1 MTTTREALDRT
12 TSTLIDHI
20 ARVDLRVQDIDRSL
34 AFYRDVVGLEVAER
48 SDESASL
55 RAPGGPEMLRLSSA
69 GVTGPAD
76 PSATGLYHTAI
87 RFPSRAALGDALA
100 RLVEAGLRIGA
111 GDHGVSEALYID
123 DPDGN
128 GVELYRDRPVEEWP
142 APEGDALVG
151 MTTGPVDMQGVLD
164 EGAGRDA
171 VGQSAAAGTDVGHV
185 HLQVAEI
192 DRTVAFYS
200 EELGLDLM
208 QMFGGSAAFLS
219 SNGYHHHIGA
229 NTWNSRDGSPAAPDR
244 AGLDRIVFAVTDVD
258 RLEDVRLRLA
268 AHGRRPEGEEGKSLT
283 VTDPDGIELRFTGGR

>member
-1 MTTTREALDRT
+1 MTTTREALDKT
-12 TSTLIDHI
+12 TSTLIHHI
-20 ARVDLRVQDIDRSL
+20 VAVELRVQNIDRSL
-34 AFYRDVVGLEVAER
+34 GFYRDIVGLEVEEQT
-48 SDESASL
+48 DDSAVL
-55 RAPGGPEMLRLSSA
+55 RAPGGPALLTLRSS

-76 PSATGLYHTAI
+76 PSSTGLYHVAI
-87 RFPSRAALGDALA
+87 RFPSRAALGDVLA
-100 RLVEAGLRIGA
+100 RLVAGGSRVGA

-128 GVELYRDRPVEEWP
+128 GVELYRDRPIEEWP

-171 VGQSAAAGTDVGHV
+171 VGQAAAPGTDIGHV
-185 HLQVAEI
+185 HLQVSEI
-192 DRTVAFYS
+192 DRTVAFYA

-229 NTWNSRDGSPAAPDR
+229 NTWNSRDGALASLDR
-244 AGLDRIVFAVTDVD
+244 AGLDRIVFAVDD
-258 RLEDVRLRLA
+258 ADLLEDVRVRLS
-268 AHGRRPEGEEGKSLT
+268 AHGRRPEGEEGKSL
-283 VTDPDGIELRFTGGR
+283 VVRDPDGIELRFILV